1 MFVFISAS
9 IFFDHSLLSNI
20 LLYLF
25 PSSQYFIFSSS
36 LMPNS
41 TILYP
46 LSPTQFSI
54 IHFLMINSSFFLS
67 SFSVFPGGRV
77 LLNLPPCAFA
87 AWEQDKSDASKR
99 AQGGIDS
106 FVDGDREKK
115 RRSPGLSV
123 VDREQGKKDQLKWV
137 VTKRNPCKK
146 TKIVRING
154 RLLKME

>member
-9 IFFDHSLLSNI
+9 IFFDHSLLSNV

-67 SFSVFPGGRV
+67 SFSVFPGGGEFYSIFHHVPLRHENKINPMPVNVHREV
-77 LLNLPPCAFA
+77 LTAL
-87 AWEQDKSDASKR
+87 WM
-99 AQGGIDS
+99 GI
-106 FVDGDREKK
+106 EKK
-115 RRSPGLSV
+115 RSPGLSV
-123 VDREQGKKDQLKWV
+123 VDREQGKKDQLK
-137 VTKRNPCKK
+137 
-146 TKIVRING
+146 
-154 RLLKME
+154 